1 MTAWTD
7 SSSND
12 PRRQDRRRRRVS
24 LVLRERRCGFD
35 RRSPTGVG
43 RVLCTLDPVLLYLR
57 GRPGALAAL
66 LVTVNAL
73 NLADFALTMNVLA
86 SGGGEMNPIM
96 RSLLAAGPVHTA
108 AFKLLAIMAATYT
121 VWRCRRYRSAL
132 AAALILLSA
141 FAAVFVYEVVGLF
154 LLV

>member
-1 MTAWTD
+1 M
-7 SSSND
+7 
-12 PRRQDRRRRRVS
+12 S

-35 RRSPTGVG
+35 RRWPTGVR

-57 GRPGALAAL
+57 GRPGTLAAL

-96 RSLLAAGPVHTA
+96 RSLLAAGPVHAA

-141 FAAVFVYEVVGLF
+141 FVAVFVYEVVGLF